1 MSAGMSG
8 TGTHSGELPFLK
20 MQGLGNDFVVID
32 QRGQGNAVRMCPRSA
47 RALADRRLGIG
58 CDQLAVLR
66 DDSDGD
72 GDHDASVDAAV
83 DFWNADGSPSDACG
97 NATRCIGR
105 LLMTENGRDVVR
117 VRTGRGVL
125 SVHATDDGEYS
136 VNMGRPRRRWS
147 EIPLARDVDPAA
159 LPIDGSPVA
168 VNMGNPHCVFV
179 VDEHGL
185 SGPEERGPEIECH
198 PLFPERTNVEFVHV
212 MNRNAIRVRIWE
224 RGTGITLASGS
235 GSCASAVATYLRKL
249 TERKVTVHLDGGS
262 LEIDWRD
269 DGVWMKGPANR
280 VYSGRLDPELL
291 ESLE

>member
-8 TGTHSGELPFLK
+8 TGTRSGELPFLK

-32 QRGQGNAVRMCPRSA
+32 QRGQDIAARMCPRLA

-66 DDSDGD
+66 DDSDRD
-72 GDHDASVDAAV
+72 GDHDDPVDAAV

-105 LLMTENGRDVVR
+105 LLMKESGRNIVR
-117 VRTGRGVL
+117 VRTGRGIL

-136 VNMGRPRRRWS
+136 VNMGQPRRHWT
-147 EIPLARDVDPAA
+147 EIPLARDVDPMA
-159 LPIDGSPVA
+159 LPIDGSPVS
-168 VNMGNPHCVFV
+168 VNMGNPHCVFIV
-179 VDEHGL
+179 GEHGL
-185 SGPEERGPEIECH
+185 SGAEERGPGIERH

-212 MNRNAIRVRIWE
+212 VDRNAIRARIWE
-224 RGTGITLASGS
+224 RGTGVTLASGS
-235 GSCASAVATYLRKL
+235 GSCAAAVATHLRGF
-249 TERKVTVHLDGGS
+249 TERRVTVRLDGGS

-269 DGVWMKGPANR
+269 DGVWMKGPADK
-280 VYSGRLDPELL
+280 VYSGRLAPEFMERL
-291 ESLE
+291 E

>member
-1 MSAGMSG
+1 MSV
-8 TGTHSGELPFLK
+8 TRTYPGELPFLK

-32 QRGQGNAVRMCPRSA
+32 RRGQGNVIGMCSRSA

-58 CDQLAVLR
+58 CDQVAVLR
-66 DDSDGD
+66 DDSEGDDGHD
-72 GDHDASVDAAV
+72 GSVDAAV

-105 LLMTENGRDVVR
+105 LLMAENGSDVVR

-125 SVHATDDGEYS
+125 SVHATGDGEYS
-136 VNMGRPRRRWS
+136 VNMGRPRRHWS
-147 EIPLARDVDPAA
+147 EIPLARDVDPEA
-159 LPIDGSPVA
+159 LPIDGTPVA
-168 VNMGNPHCVFV
+168 VSMGNPHCVFI

-212 MNRNAIRVRIWE
+212 VNRNAIRVRFWE
-224 RGTGITLASGS
+224 RGTGVTPASGS
-235 GSCASAVATYLRKL
+235 GSCAAAVAAHLRKL
-249 TERKVTVHLDGGS
+249 TERRVSVQLDGGS

-269 DGVWMKGPANR
+269 DGVWMKGPANK

>member
-1 MSAGMSG
+1 MSV
-8 TGTHSGELPFLK
+8 TRTYPGELPFLK

-32 QRGQGNAVRMCPRSA
+32 QRGQGSGTGMCSRSA

-58 CDQLAVLR
+58 CDQVAVLR
-66 DDSDGD
+66 DDSGRDKGHDGL
-72 GDHDASVDAAV
+72 VDAAV

-105 LLMTENGRDVVR
+105 LLMAENGRDVVR

-125 SVHATDDGEYS
+125 SVHAAGDGEYS
-136 VNMGRPRRRWS
+136 VNMGRPRRHWS
-147 EIPLARDVDPAA
+147 EIPLARDVDPEA
-159 LPIDGSPVA
+159 LPIDGTPVA
-168 VNMGNPHCVFV
+168 VSIGNPHCVFI

-185 SGPEERGPEIECH
+185 SGPEERGPEIERH

-212 MNRNAIRVRIWE
+212 VNRNAIRVRIWE
-224 RGTGITLASGS
+224 RGTGVTLASGS
-235 GSCASAVATYLRKL
+235 GSCAAAVATHLRNL
-249 TERKVTVHLDGGS
+249 TERRVTVELDGGS

-269 DGVWMKGPANR
+269 DGVWMKGPANK

-291 ESLE
+291 ESME